1 MCNVV
6 SKMVVSACLAG
17 MTLIVGCD
25 SKEARIKEEAM
36 ATYKEAEA
44 AFQDRNYALA
54 GSLLD
59 TLAARYPSATSVQR
73 DAMHLRPMVIEGQ
86 TIREL
91 ESCDSLVAVLEGEK
105 ASLDSRFRFVDN
117 PRLVEGYYVSKRQPA
132 GDLFSR
138 NGIEARISPDGHFYM
153 LSSLTGRNI
162 KHTSITFIS
171 GDSQVTSEIVDYDGE
186 RNYRSGGNEMITYNG
201 ALCDS
206 LGAFVMAHNPLTLRF
221 NGTSTYS
228 LKLSDDI
235 REAVAETYE
244 MATVMSDL
252 AAARRKR
259 EYLDRQLML
268 ARDQIAR
275 TLRDSVDNRQ

>member
-6 SKMVVSACLAG
+6 SKMVVTACLAG
-17 MTLIVGCD
+17 TMFMTGCG
-25 SKEARIKEEAM
+25 SKEARVKDEAM
-36 ATYKEAEA
+36 TVYKEAEA
-44 AFQDRNYALA
+44 AFQNRDYALA
-54 GSLLD
+54 AGLLD
-59 TLAARYPSATSVQR
+59 TLSSRYPSVTSVQR

-91 ESCDSLVAVLEGEK
+91 ESCDSLVAALEAEK
-105 ASLDSRFRFVDN
+105 ASLDSRFRMVDN
-117 PRLVEGYYVSKRQPA
+117 PRLVEGYYVSKKQPS

-138 NGIEARISPDGHFYM
+138 DGIEARISPDGHFYM

-162 KHTSITFIS
+162 KHNSITLIADD
-171 GDSQVTSEIVDYDGE
+171 GEVTSEVVDYDGE

-206 LGAFVMAHNPLTLRF
+206 LGEFVMAHSSLTLRF
-221 NGTSTYS
+221 NGSS
-228 LKLSDDI
+228 SVRIKLPEAVRD
-235 REAVAETYE
+235 AVAETYE
-244 MATVMSDL
+244 MSVVMTEL

-259 EYLDRQLML
+259 EFLDRQLML

-275 TLRDSVDNRQ
+275 TLRDSTDN